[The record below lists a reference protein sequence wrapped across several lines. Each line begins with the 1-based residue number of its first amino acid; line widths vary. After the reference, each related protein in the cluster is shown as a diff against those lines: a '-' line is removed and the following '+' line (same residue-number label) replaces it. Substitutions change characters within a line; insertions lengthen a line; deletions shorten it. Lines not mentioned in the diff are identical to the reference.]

1 MRSRSLG
8 TGSTSKIGDIQ
19 PGAGV
24 TLRVTLTKDGSY
36 EMYCPIDGH
45 RGRGMQGM
53 VTVGSGS
60 GSGGTTTNDAG
71 TTTSRGYG
79 Y

>member
-1 MRSRSLG
+1 
-8 TGSTSKIGDIQ
+8 
-19 PGAGV
+19 
-24 TLRVTLTKDGSY
+24 
-36 EMYCPIDGH
+36 
-45 RGRGMQGM
+45 
-53 VTVGSGS
+53 VGSVS